1 MAGSD
6 VSRSEAPGPG
16 AVFCTELPEDRHQER
31 DSPGPRR
38 TQAPCPRGRV
48 SPGGRQTQAHASG
61 GWASRGLRRG
71 HFSEIGLCR
80 PAQRPTST
88 MSPCPGVAHRPTST
102 KWARSRS
109 DRGQLQRS
117 RPAQD
122 PRTGQLQRT
131 RPAPAPTEANFND
144 LAPPRG
150 PTQANFN
157 EVGPPCPCIAEH
169 QRSGAGLGSRGR
181 SGPSRCCRRGAHP
194 RGGVQHLG
202 RRPRHD
208 ADAPRPDDCGR
219 LRISPDGPE
228 GVPDSFASPPGTS
241 QPSPRRAQR
250 G

>member
-1 MAGSD
+1 VPEGPCVARGSPD
-6 VSRSEAPGPG
+6 
-16 AVFCTELPEDRHQER
+16 
-31 DSPGPRR
+31 PGPRF
-38 TQAPCPRGRV
+38 GRV
-48 SPGGRQTQAHASG
+48 G
-61 GWASRGLRRG
+61 
-71 HFSEIGLCR
+71 FSR
-80 PAQRPTST
+80 PAQRPFQRNWPVSAGAEANFNDLELFRLGERPTST